1 VKNIFIYNL
10 EPRLALPVNEEEQ
23 MKGIEYCESVDD
35 FANMGIS
42 CFGSVHIDLE
52 EREIISTVAAPWN
65 ATTRNFFRRTAS
77 NPDILIGGFNSSKF
91 DDVLLSLVA
100 RAGDKESDLERI
112 YTLDKIGEFN
122 NFSDFKHRQIAPYLY
137 QQNEIPLMLSHC
149 QESALVQA
157 QTLLMLLDGNLIDPN
172 TTYFLE
178 YEFPREITNLGYD

>member
-1 VKNIFIYNL
+1 
-10 EPRLALPVNEEEQ
+10 
-23 MKGIEYCESVDD
+23 
-35 FANMGIS
+35 
-42 CFGSVHIDLE
+42 
-52 EREIISTVAAPWN
+52 
-65 ATTRNFFRRTAS
+65 
-77 NPDILIGGFNSSKF
+77 LIGGFNSSKF
-91 DDVLLSLVA
+91 DDVLLSHNGLSIQNDFDLLHIIINLVA